1 MLGLGS
7 SPDEVVFTDSKGVHC
22 QEAGKA
28 PSPGALDTFWRSAE
42 NFKTEADYDW
52 LSKGTG
58 KGMLWAVSQAAPLR
72 RVHVSNSLMLF
83 EYVPNVGKNGEV
95 GYASGGFL
103 ADSLVDGDIQAGSQQ
118 QWFTR
123 NVQAKA
129 WTGGIWNPVF
139 VGVEG
144 APAAHCG
151 KVNKTLARVVVAQTP
166 TIAEKP
172 YIAYDEV
179 AMWTLRV
186 PALSNTPSSGASW
199 TAADPSYSSDAV
211 YSFTQVYVATAADSA
226 AAINKKLAVGLHVV
240 LSPGIYELED
250 TLQLSTPNQVLLGL
264 GLATL
269 VAANGLPAVAV
280 ANVDGVRVA
289 GVLLQAG
296 AKPTSTLLQWGEG
309 SYAGDAASPG
319 ILSDVFARVG
329 GPDVTPVQV
338 TSMIEINSSH
348 VIGDNLWLWRADHAV
363 SPNDKDGTVLVKDGD
378 NPCTHGLRVY
388 GDDVTMYGAAV
399 EHTLGDL
406 MQWYGERGRSYFYQS
421 ELPYDVTQAN
431 FGDRGFVGYRVD
443 AAVTQHD
450 AWGTGV
456 YHYFRDHKV
465 TVASGIA
472 APAALVPRFHSPLT
486 VCLNGS
492 GTIQHIIN
500 DYGGQTDID
509 NKGNPETCCG
519 DDCRAPTN
527 KDEV

>member
-7 SPDEVVFTDSKGVHC
+7 SPDEVVFTDSKGVYSE
-22 QEAGKA
+22 QGGSTVEE
-28 PSPGALDTFWRSAE
+28 GALDTFWRSAE
-42 NFKTEADYDW
+42 NFKTEANHDW
-52 LSKGTG
+52 GPD

-72 RVHVSNSLMLF
+72 RVHVTHSLMLF
-83 EYVPNVGKNGEV
+83 EVAPDTSGGFAA
-95 GYASGGFL
+95 GFASGGFL
-103 ADSLVDGDIQAGSQQ
+103 ADAIVDGTIQAGGQQ

-123 NVQAKA
+123 NVQGA
-129 WTGGIWNPVF
+129 WAGGAWNPVF
-139 VGVEG
+139 VGVED
-144 APAAHCG
+144 APDARCG
-151 KVNKTLARVVVAQTP
+151 GGGSGNMVVVPKTP

-172 YIAYDEV
+172 YIAFDEV
-179 AMWTLRV
+179 AKWTLRV
-186 PALSNTPSSGASW
+186 PALRTASSGASW
-199 TAADPSYSSDAV
+199 TAGGGPSSSDAV

-509 NKGNPETCCG
+509 NKGIPETCCG

>member
-1 MLGLGS
+1 
-7 SPDEVVFTDSKGVHC
+7 
-22 QEAGKA
+22 
-28 PSPGALDTFWRSAE
+28 
-42 NFKTEADYDW
+42 
-52 LSKGTG
+52 
-58 KGMLWAVSQAAPLR
+58 MLWAVSQAAPLR
-72 RVHVSNSLMLF
+72 RVHVNQNLMLS
-83 EYVPNVGKNGEV
+83 EA
-95 GYASGGFL
+95 GYSSGGFL
-103 ADSLVDGDIQAGSQQ
+103 ADALVAGNILAGSQQ

-123 NVQAKA
+123 NVHVRGA
-129 WTGGIWNPVF
+129 WEAGVWNPVF

-144 APAAHCG
+144 APAARCG
-151 KVNKTLARVVVAQTP
+151 GAGKGNVVVVAQTP

-172 YIAYDEV
+172 FVAFDEV
-179 AMWTLRV
+179 ARWTLRV
-186 PALSNTPSSGASW
+186 PALRIASSGASW
-199 TAADPSYSSDAV
+199 TAAAPSSSSDAV

-431 FGDRGFVGYRVD
+431 FGDLGFVGYRVD
-443 AAVTQHD
+443 AAVMQHD

-456 YHYFRDHKV
+456 YHFFRDHNV
-465 TVASGIA
+465 TVASGIV
-472 APAALVPRFHSPLT
+472 APAALVSSFTSPLS
-486 VCLNGS
+486 VHLNGN
-492 GTIQHIIN
+492 GGIIQHVIN
-500 DYGGQTDID
+500 DYGGQTDV
-509 NKGNPETCCG
+509 GHGQAYYCG
-519 DDCRAPTN
+519 KPKTDEVTNSGQPTE
-527 KDEV
+527 KDEI